1 MQEPSRPDKP
11 AEPLADAASETRQVH
26 RAAGIVGA
34 ATLLSRILGYLR
46 DMVFA
51 SFFGAGL
58 ASDAFI
64 AAFRIPNM
72 LRRLFGEGSLNVA
85 FVPVFADCL
94 NRQGHAEAERLAGSA
109 LRLLAVILTAVALLG
124 VFGAPLLV
132 RVLAYGFAGNPEKFT
147 LCVNLTR
154 IMFPYI
160 TFIGLVALC
169 SGILNVLGHFA
180 APALAPTLLNLAMIG
195 SVISV
200 SWLSA
205 SQTVRV
211 SGLAVGVL
219 IGGAFQL
226 GFQVPF
232 LIRHRIRFWRRSGLW
247 HPALGKILTLMGP
260 AVFGAAVFQI
270 NQIVGTLLGSLLP
283 QGSISYL
290 YYADRLVQF
299 PLGVFAIAL
308 ATAVLPALSRQA
320 SGKHWEALRETF
332 RHALQL
338 VFFISLPAMA
348 GLIVLREPIVALL
361 FQRGAFDAQM
371 TRLTASALLYYAIGL
386 WAFSAVR
393 IVLSAFFAM
402 MDTRTPVKMAM
413 ISIAANALCGVIL
426 MWPMQHN
433 GLALALS
440 LASVLNL
447 GLLTMALRKK
457 LGAIGWRRVAVSVA
471 RSGLCASLMGGCVW
485 AAALRLLPS
494 AGAGGL
500 RILAGLIGC
509 IVFGTVVYSGLAYL
523 FKAPEL
529 HAVLQVVR
537 QRKTSG

>member
-1 MQEPSRPDKP
+1 MHEPLITDKP
-11 AEPLADAASETRQVH
+11 PGPRADTASETEQVH
-26 RAAGIVGA
+26 RAAGIVGS

-46 DMVFA
+46 DMVIA

-72 LRRLFGEGSLNVA
+72 LRRLFGEGSFNVA

-94 NRQGHAEAERLAGSA
+94 NRQGRAEAERLAGSA
-109 LRLLAVILTAVALLG
+109 FRLLAVILTTAAVLG
-124 VFGAPLLV
+124 ILGAPLLV
-132 RVLAYGFAGNPEKFT
+132 HLLAYGFADDPEKYA

-160 TFIGLVALC
+160 AFIGLVAL
-169 SGILNVLGHFA
+169 SMGILNVFGHFA
-180 APALAPTLLNLAMIG
+180 APALAPTFLNLAMIG
-195 SVISV
+195 SVIGV

-205 SQTVRV
+205 SQTVRIT
-211 SGLAVGVL
+211 GLAVGVL
-219 IGGAFQL
+219 IGGALQL

-232 LIRHRIRFWRRSGLW
+232 LIRYRIRFWRRRGMW

-270 NQIVGTLLGSLLP
+270 NHIVGTLLGSLLP

-308 ATAVLPALSRQA
+308 ATAVLPSLSRQA
-320 SGKHWEALRETF
+320 SDKNWEALRETF

-348 GLIVLREPIVALL
+348 GLIVLRRPIVALL

-386 WAFSAVR
+386 WAYSAVR
-393 IVLSAFFAM
+393 IVLNAFFAM

-447 GLLTMALRKK
+447 GLLIMALRKK
-457 LGAIGWRRVAVSVA
+457 LGALGWRKVAVSVA
-471 RSGLCASLMGGCVW
+471 RSGLCAILMGCCVW
-485 AAALRLLPS
+485 AAALRLPPS
-494 AGAGGL
+494 AEGGGFRL
-500 RILAGLIGC
+500 LAGLILC
-509 IVFGTVVYSGLAYL
+509 IVVGIAVYSGLACL

-529 HAVLQVVR
+529 RAVFQVAG
-537 QRKTSG
+537 QRKSSD